1 MKTQIHSLLLSF
13 ILIVIFLGSSVTTF
27 SQTKEVY
34 VELDR
39 KKLEYPIYIE
49 VPNKGVIVF
58 YLTLDKTT
66 QFNII
71 FFDENL
77 QEKWKITDIISP
89 KKIAKVRYDNELK
102 LGEYLKNGVAT
113 PDGKYAYI
121 ANIIDDVVYRIDIAT
136 GKWEAIPL
144 AKKLNKNNADIPSYY
159 QYMIDFNVDDNYFY
173 LSEMARFSSNSD
185 ISKRNK
191 ITVNR
196 IKHGENKFESFSFSP
211 TPANG
216 NKKPDVFGGDQY
228 SSGDMQQWEVF
239 FIKDNKIFLKDNYP
253 AHEDENNA
261 FYRKMAVYNLEG
273 KVLSEANLPMGVKVN
288 LSREYYSG
296 IISYNKEKD
305 KIYTLAYKNDE
316 KSGAVLYKCYDLN
329 LKLLWE
335 KTHEIKTD
343 NYNVNSFDKMFKVK
357 HSYFLEA
364 YHNHDNTISLLTY
377 DGTFTIDSDGSNPNF
392 KKHCLEENQSYK
404 VNCYEFEKANKLS
417 STFISNDFK
426 KLDARGWQ
434 FSINF
439 FKAKDKIIYTI
450 TADHFANFYRLA
462 TFDIK

>member
-1 MKTQIHSLLLSF
+1 MKNTFLSFLLSF
-13 ILIVIFLGSSVTTF
+13 ILIVVFLGSSVTTF

-34 VELDR
+34 VELEQ
-39 KKLEYPIYIE
+39 KKQEYPIYIE
-49 VPNKGVIVF
+49 VPDKGVIVL

-66 QFNII
+66 QYTVL

-77 QEKWKITDIISP
+77 HEKWKISDISSP
-89 KKIAKVRYDNELK
+89 KKIHRNHYNSQLNFGDELINGKV
-102 LGEYLKNGVAT
+102 T

-121 ANIIDDVVYRIDIAT
+121 ANIIDDIVYRIDIAT

-144 AKKLNKNNADIPSYY
+144 AKKLNK
-159 QYMIDFNVDDNYFY
+159 DNYGYPKGYTINFNIDDTYYY
-173 LSEMARFSSNSD
+173 LSEKGEFYMNSD

-239 FIKDNKIFLKDNYP
+239 FIKDNTIFLKDNYP

-273 KVLSEANLPMGVKVN
+273 KVLSEANLPMGHTV
-288 LSREYYSG
+288 SYTREYYSG
-296 IISYNKEKD
+296 IISYNKNKD
-305 KIYTLAYKNDE
+305 KIYTFAYINDNE
-316 KSGAVLYKCYDLN
+316 KSGTILYKCYDLN

-335 KTHEIKTD
+335 KTYTIKMED
-343 NYNVNSFDKMFKVK
+343 YNKKKSSFFKQVNHNY
-357 HSYFLEA
+357 
-364 YHNHDNTISLLTY
+364 DNTISLLTY
-377 DGTFTIDSDGSNPNF
+377 DGAFTINSDGSNPVFKPLCIDENVVTDCIMYEKLNKVKSIVAADI
-392 KKHCLEENQSYK
+392 KKHKTNTF
-404 VNCYEFEKANKLS
+404 NDR
-417 STFISNDFK
+417 STQ
-426 KLDARGWQ
+426 LL
-434 FSINF
+434 F
-439 FKAKDKIIYTI
+439 FKVKDKVIYAYSQPGI
-450 TADHFANFYRLA
+450 GFYGDFYRLA
-462 TFDIK
+462 SFDIK

>member
-1 MKTQIHSLLLSF
+1 MKNTFLSFLLSF
-13 ILIVIFLGSSVTTF
+13 ILIVVFLGSSVTTF

-39 KKLEYPIYIE
+39 KKQEYPIYIE
-49 VPNKGVIVF
+49 VPNKGIIVL

-66 QFNII
+66 QYNVL

-77 QEKWKITDIISP
+77 QEKWKISDISSP
-89 KKIAKVRYDNELK
+89 KKIVKGFYNNLLNYGKELI
-102 LGEYLKNGVAT
+102 NGVVT

-144 AKKLNKNNADIPSYY
+144 AKKLIKDKYGFPRGYTIN
-159 QYMIDFNVDDNYFY
+159 FNVDENYYY
-173 LSEMARFSSNSD
+173 LSEIGHFLSNSD

-216 NKKPDVFGGDQY
+216 KEKPDRFGFDQH

-239 FIKDNKIFLKDNYP
+239 FIKDNKIILKDNYP
-253 AHEDENNA
+253 IHKDENNA
-261 FYRKMAVYNLEG
+261 FYRKMVVYNLEG
-273 KVLSEANLPMGVKVN
+273 KILSKANLPMGHTV
-288 LSREYYSG
+288 SYTREYYSG
-296 IISYNKEKD
+296 VISYNKIKD
-305 KIYTLAYKNDE
+305 KIYTFTYINDNE
-316 KSGAVLYKCYDLN
+316 KSGTILYKCYDLN

-335 KTHEIKTD
+335 KTYTIKMED
-343 NYNVNSFDKMFKVK
+343 YNKKKSSFFKQVNHNY
-357 HSYFLEA
+357 
-364 YHNHDNTISLLTY
+364 DNTISLLTY
-377 DGTFTIDSDGSNPNF
+377 DGAFTIDSDGSNPNF

-417 STFISNDFK
+417 STFISNDYK
-426 KLDARGWQ
+426 KLKALGKQ
-434 FSINF
+434 FSINL
-439 FKAKDKIIYTI
+439 FKVKDKIIYTI
-450 TADHFANFYRLA
+450 TVDHFAPNADFYRLA